1 MNEYLSKKIDVV
13 KFFSIL
19 MIVFWHANNT
29 SFIHPDAVG
38 YSFFIQEFI
47 SRGIVR
53 VAVPLFFLLSGYLFY
68 LNLKRKRQD
77 FLAKYKKRFKTLA
90 IPYLFWSVMGLVL
103 FFCIQ
108 KMLPQYQQYFG
119 SLLVTN
125 LSFKELLNKLFIN
138 PIPFQFWFIRDLI
151 VLVILSPLIYF
162 LIQRLKIVFISV
174 LAIIWLLD
182 IDLYVIAP
190 NALLFF
196 STGAYL
202 SIFKSN
208 ALLKTHPPKRSFFF
222 ALLWLSIV
230 LAKTTLTFAYND
242 SFTAEPILQK
252 TSIIIGIMA
261 VWSWYDAVFM
271 LHNVENQRFYQF
283 TGFSFF
289 IFALHEPLQT
299 VLKHGLMTLSGGQEL
314 LSLLIYFFTAC
325 FTIAVCIAV
334 GSLLKQTLPKFYN
347 TITGSR

>member
-1 MNEYLSKKIDVV
+1 MNDYLSKKIDVI

-29 SFIHPDAVG
+29 SFINPDAVG

-53 VAVPLFFLLSGYLFY
+53 VAVPLFFALSGYLFF
-68 LNLKRKRQD
+68 LNFKGKRQD
-77 FLAKYKKRFKTLA
+77 FWTKYKKRFKTLL
-90 IPYLFWSVMGLVL
+90 IPYLFWSAMGLVL
-103 FFCIQ
+103 FFCLQ
-108 KMLPQYQQYFG
+108 KMLPQYQHYFG

-182 IDLYVIAP
+182 INLYVIAP

-202 SIFKSN
+202 SISNSDALIKISSKKKSYIFM
-208 ALLKTHPPKRSFFF
+208 ALWFMIVLIKTV
-222 ALLWLSIV
+222 LSI
-230 LAKTTLTFAYND
+230 LHNGSFATE
-242 SFTAEPILQK
+242 SFMLKA
-252 TSIIIGIMA
+252 SIVVGMVA
-261 VWSWYDAVFM
+261 VWDGYDAVM
-271 LHNVENQRFYQF
+271 TSKNVENFKFYPF
-283 TGFSFF
+283 VVFSFF
-289 IFALHEPLQT
+289 IFAFHEPVQT
-299 VLKHGLMTLSGGQEL
+299 SVKQGLMVLSGGREI
-314 LSLLIYFFTAC
+314 LSLLIYFFSAC
-325 FTIAVCIAV
+325 FTVALSIAV
-334 GSLLKQTLPKFYN
+334 GSILKRIVPIFYN
-347 TITGSR
+347 TITGNR